1 MPRGRRTLR
10 ERISQFDSYRL
21 LANLFQPLCLYLEAE
36 DFAGLAL
43 REDLK
48 RATANLTIG
57 GESLLG
63 DGCIDHQFHAL
74 TAVRALDFFTFL
86 HHSPWSGTGYLPSG
100 DQAQKN

>member
-1 MPRGRRTLR
+1 L
-10 ERISQFDSYRL
+10 D
-21 LANLFQPLCLYLEAE
+21 FQADY
-36 DFAGLAL
+36 FAGLTL

-48 RATANLTIG
+48 WATADLTIG

-63 DGCIDHQFHAL
+63 DGCFDHQFHAL

-86 HHSPWSGTGYLPSG
+86 HDSHWSGTGYLPSG